1 MGNRA
6 LEIDFYEVLGV
17 PATADAAQI
26 KDAYRR
32 LVRVHHPDAN
42 PDCRE
47 TSEARMKAIVEAYA
61 TLGDAEKRARFDT
74 EIRLRDWSER
84 SGLENAEPEHDN
96 SARSLISRVR
106 MALELS
112 SPEFAGRLGLADT
125 TLQNMEMRDAIPEA
139 PVQLRTFVNL
149 CEQAAQKL
157 EARGQWVPAADIRTG
172 LQRKRTQRAVMR

>member
-1 MGNRA
+1 MSNRA
-6 LEIDFYEVLGV
+6 AEIDFYQVLGV
-17 PATADAAQI
+17 PNTADTAQI

-42 PDCRE
+42 PTCRE
-47 TSEARMKAIVEAYA
+47 ASEARMKLLVEAYA
-61 TLGDAEKRARFDT
+61 TLGDPKRRERFDL
-74 EIRLRDWSER
+74 EHQIRQIAAQET
-84 SGLENAEPEHDN
+84 EPETPG
-96 SARSLISRVR
+96 ARSLITRVR

-125 TLQNMEMRDAIPEA
+125 TLQSMEARDAIPQT

-157 EARGQWVPAADIRTG
+157 EERGQLVGALDIRTA
-172 LQRKRTQRAVMR
+172 LNRKRTRHAVMS